1 MQVTFRGGQV
11 TVLKVII
18 SLAMLVVVACQSD
31 ESAALRD
38 LEKVIAQGDTYRK
51 SFLVGTAA
59 IRGKYDAANTDS
71 LKWVYADRLFNEYL
85 HFSLDSTYEYV
96 SLMRNH
102 GVTHEQKLK
111 SDLAEIRVL
120 YLKHIDK
127 RALEMFHRVDQSEVY
142 RAGLDKEYLSCAIAL
157 YSYLSGNVVSSRDRE
172 LYRDTLDIYR
182 ERYIAMDTVSVYGQ
196 KIHAQY
202 LRDHGDC
209 QRAIDIF
216 LSCYGTEDNF
226 HDMTS
231 TAYNLG
237 MLYGMTG
244 NHDEMIRWL
253 AKSGEHDFMA
263 PNRDYMSIY
272 QLALALYEDGDIQKA
287 DHYIQMNLMDVIAG
301 GFNNRILNSGKAH
314 AVIAEAATV
323 AEKSKMRWMVA
334 VIVVISMLIL
344 VLGWLLIY
352 SRKQSRRLKESHR
365 LLSEA
370 NSKAKERN
378 IKLREANLIKD
389 NYVFRYMDLSIKY
402 LEKLEQYR
410 HDIRQELKSKP
421 VDVVM
426 KELRNPSEIYAE
438 YKKFYQIFDETFLGI
453 FPDFREKVNE
463 LLREECRI
471 AVPEERVLSSEQR
484 ILAVIR
490 LGITESGKIAT
501 FLNCAPATIYTYR
514 TKMRNAALCEKSEFE
529 DKIRHL

>member
-1 MQVTFRGGQV
+1 
-11 TVLKVII
+11 
-18 SLAMLVVVACQSD
+18 MLVVVACQSD
-31 ESAALRD
+31 EHAALGE
-38 LEKVIAQGDTYRK
+38 LETVIARGDTYRK
-51 SFLVGTAA
+51 SFLEGTAA
-59 IRGKYDAANTDS
+59 IRGKFDAADTDS
-71 LKWVYADRLFNEYL
+71 LKWVYADRLFNEYI

-96 SLMRNH
+96 SLMQNH
-102 GVTHEQKLK
+102 EVTSQQRVK
-111 SDLAEIRVL
+111 SDLAEIRVM

-127 RALEMFHRVDQSEVY
+127 RALEMFHRVDQSEVE
-142 RAGLDKEYLSCAIAL
+142 RTGLDKEYLSCAIAL
-157 YSYLSGNVVSSRDRE
+157 YSYLSGNVASAHARE

-182 ERYIAMDTVSVYGQ
+182 ERYMAIDTLSVYGR

-202 LRDHGDC
+202 LRDHGHC

-216 LSCYGTEDNF
+216 LSCYGTEDNY
-226 HDMTS
+226 HDKTS

-244 NHDEMIRWL
+244 NHQEKIRWL

-272 QLALALYEDGDIQKA
+272 QLALTLYEDGDLQMA
-287 DHYIQMNLMDVIAG
+287 DHYIQMNLIDVIAG

-314 AVIAEAATV
+314 AVIAEAAAV
-323 AEKSKMRWMVA
+323 AEKNQMRWMVA
-334 VIVVISMLIL
+334 VIIVISMLIL

-378 IKLREANLIKD
+378 IRLREANLIKD

-410 HDIRQELKSKP
+410 HDIRQELKTRP

-426 KELRNPSEIYAE
+426 KELRNPSAIYAE

-471 AVPEERVLSSEQR
+471 AVPAEKVLSTEQR

-490 LGITESGKIAT
+490 LGITESGKIST

-514 TKMRNAALCEKSEFE
+514 TKMRNAAICPKDEFE
-529 DKIRHL
+529 EEVRHL

>member
-1 MQVTFRGGQV
+1 MNAMRKVYFSLILCTFALMQGGC
-11 TVLKVII
+11 
-18 SLAMLVVVACQSD
+18 MSD
-31 ESAALRD
+31 ENAALRD

-51 SFLVGTAA
+51 SFLEDMAA
-59 IRGKYDAANTDS
+59 IRGKFDAADTDS
-71 LKWVYADRLFNEYL
+71 LKWEYADRLFNEYI

-96 SLMRNH
+96 SLMQNH
-102 GVTHEQKLK
+102 EVTPQQKFK

-127 RALEMFHRVDQSEVY
+127 QALDLFYQVENHDAESL
-142 RAGLDKEYLSCAIAL
+142 GLDREYLSCAIAL
-157 YSYLSGNVVSSRDRE
+157 YSYLSGNVVSAHARE
-172 LYRDTLDIYR
+172 RYRDTLDIYR
-182 ERYIAMDTVSVYGQ
+182 ERYMAIDTVSVYGQ

-202 LRDHGDC
+202 LRDHGQY

-216 LSCYGTEDNF
+216 LTCYGTEDNY

-272 QLALALYEDGDIQKA
+272 QLALALYEDGDLQKA

-334 VIVVISMLIL
+334 VIIVISMLIL

-402 LEKLEQYR
+402 LEKLEQHR

-471 AVPEERVLSSEQR
+471 AVPEERVLSTEQR

-490 LGITESGKIAT
+490 LGITESGKISS

-514 TKMRNAALCEKSEFE
+514 TKMRNAAICSKDEFE
-529 DKIRHL
+529 EKVRHL

>member
-1 MQVTFRGGQV
+1 MNAMRKVYFSLILCTFALMQGGC
-11 TVLKVII
+11 
-18 SLAMLVVVACQSD
+18 MSD
-31 ESAALRD
+31 ENAALRD

-51 SFLVGTAA
+51 SFLEDMAA
-59 IRGKYDAANTDS
+59 IRGKFDVADTDS
-71 LKWVYADRLFNEYL
+71 LKWVYADRLFDEYI

-96 SLMRNH
+96 SLMQSH
-102 GVTHEQKLK
+102 GVTYEQKLK

-127 RALEMFHRVDQSEVY
+127 LALEMFHRVDQSEAY
-142 RAGLDKEYLSCAIAL
+142 RAGLDREYLSCAIAL

-202 LRDHGDC
+202 LRDHGHC

-216 LSCYGTEDNF
+216 LSCYGSEDNY

-244 NHDEMIRWL
+244 DHDEMIRWL

-272 QLALALYEDGDIQKA
+272 QLALALYEDGDLQKA
-287 DHYIQMNLMDVIAG
+287 NHYIQMNLMDVIAG

-323 AEKSKMRWMVA
+323 AERSKMRWMIS
-334 VIVVISMLIL
+334 VIIVISVLIL
-344 VLGWLLIY
+344 ILGWLLIY
-352 SRKQSRRLKESHR
+352 SRKQSRRIKESHKK
-365 LLSEA
+365 LSEV

-378 IKLREANLIKD
+378 IKLHEANLIKD
-389 NYVFRYMDLSIKY
+389 NYVFRYMDLSIRY

-426 KELRNPSEIYAE
+426 KELRNPSAIYAE

-471 AVPEERVLSSEQR
+471 PVPEDKVLSTEQR

-490 LGITESGKIAT
+490 LGITESGKISS

-514 TKMRNAALCEKSEFE
+514 TKMRNAAVCSKDEFE
-529 DKIRHL
+529 EKVRHL